1 MKSGYKL
8 EYEKKYDVI
17 VVGAG
22 HAGAEAALVVARLG
36 LKALLFTINLDN
48 IAQMSCNPAI
58 GGLAKGHLVKEID
71 ALGGEMGR
79 ITDKSGIQ
87 FRMLNTKKGPAV
99 HSLRAQCDKKIYQ
112 NEMKKVLEEQPGL
125 DVKQGIIEKILV
137 KNNRV
142 YGVATHMGMAYFG
155 KSVILTPGTF
165 LNGLIHIGETSF
177 PGGRNGEL
185 SAEKLSYCLKE
196 LGFEMGRLKT
206 GTNPRVNRNTIDF
219 SRSKPVTGDKILIPF
234 SADTEELKMPQVPCF
249 MVYTN
254 EDTNET
260 IRKNI
265 HRSPL
270 FAGKIKGVGPRY
282 CPSIEDKVMRFPEKT
297 RHQIFIEPEGLN
309 TLEMYLNGLSSSL
322 PEDVQLQFLRTIPA
336 MKNVEIM
343 RPAYAIEYDYCPP
356 YQLKHTLETKKI
368 ENLFFA
374 GQINGTSGYEEAA
387 AQGLIAGINAA
398 LKVKG
403 RPEFIL
409 TRFDAYIGV
418 LIDDLVTK
426 GTAEPYRMFT
436 SRAEYRLLLRQD
448 NADLRLTEKAR
459 ELGLI
464 ADERYEKFIEKKKI
478 ISEKLMELKKTYIYP
493 DAEGAKF
500 YKEKRS
506 SNVKEKIALAEI
518 LKRPEIKYVDFED
531 ILKDKEEKL
540 YRTYREAVEQAE
552 IQIKYEGYIT
562 RQLKQIEKA
571 VKNEDVRIPAETDYK
586 KIHGLSAEAVEKF
599 TKIKPESLGQAQRIA
614 GIAPT
619 DVSAVMIYLRK
630 SYSSKNNSRDL

>member
-1 MKSGYKL
+1 MKNKHL
-8 EYEKKYDVI
+8 LKYEKIYDVI

-22 HAGAEAALVVARLG
+22 HAGAEAALAVARLG

-79 ITDKSGIQ
+79 VTDKSGIQ

-112 NEMKKVLEEQPGL
+112 NEMKRVLEEQEGL

-137 KNNRV
+137 KNNTA
-142 YGVATHMGMAYFG
+142 YGVVTHMGMAYIA
-155 KSVILTPGTF
+155 KAVIITPGTF
-165 LNGLIHIGETSF
+165 LNGLIHIGEASF

-185 SAEKLSYCLKE
+185 SAEKLSFCLKE
-196 LGFEMGRLKT
+196 LGFEIGRLKT

-219 SRSKPVTGDKILIPF
+219 SKTKPVAGDDVLIPF
-234 SADTEELKMPQVPCF
+234 SADTDELKMPQIACF

-254 EDTNET
+254 EDTNEI

-270 FAGKIKGVGPRY
+270 YAGKIKGVGPRY
-282 CPSIEDKVMRFPEKT
+282 CPSIEDKVIRFPEKT

-322 PEDVQLQFLRTIPA
+322 PEDVQLQFLRSIPA

-368 ENLFFA
+368 ANLYFA

-398 LKVKG
+398 LKVKNA
-403 RPEFIL
+403 PEFIL

-448 NADLRLTEKAR
+448 NADLRLTEKAKD
-459 ELGLI
+459 LGLI
-464 ADERYEKFIEKKKI
+464 TGERFKKYSEKKLLI
-478 ISEKLMELKKTYIYP
+478 AEKLKELKKTFIFP
-493 DAEGAKF
+493 DEAGAKF
-500 YKEKRS
+500 FKENKS
-506 SNVKEKIALAEI
+506 SKKLEKISLAEV
-518 LKRPEIKYVDFED
+518 LKRPEIKYGDFEK
-531 ILKDKEEKL
+531 ILQDKDKMTN
-540 YRTYREAVEQAE
+540 RAYREAVEQAE
-552 IQIKYEGYIT
+552 IQIKYEGYIS
-562 RQLKQIEKA
+562 RQVKQIEKA
-571 VKNEDVRIPAETDYK
+571 VKNEDVKIPPEINYK
-586 KIHGLSAEAVEKF
+586 KVHGLSAEAVEKF
-599 TKIKPESLGQAQRIA
+599 SKIKPESLGQAQRIS

-619 DVSAVMIYLRK
+619 DVSAVMIYLK
-630 SYSSKNNSRDL
+630 KISYLKEEK